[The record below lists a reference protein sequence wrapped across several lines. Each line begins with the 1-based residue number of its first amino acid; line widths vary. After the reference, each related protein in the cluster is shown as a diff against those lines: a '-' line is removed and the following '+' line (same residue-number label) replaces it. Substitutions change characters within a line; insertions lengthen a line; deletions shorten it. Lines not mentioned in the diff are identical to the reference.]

1 MANANGIPCIN
12 LRKGKFSHITV
23 LDPSG
28 GMTDRADVASV
39 KDGAH
44 TLTWTPKKIGNVKIV
59 DGVSK
64 MKVQLLGTREPTR
77 DNPPDSGSLT
87 ISLTNGPT
95 VTDMPV
101 DYLDDTG
108 A

>member
-1 MANANGIPCIN
+1 MVNASGLPCIN

-23 LDPSG
+23 FDPSG

-39 KDGAH
+39 KDGVNS
-44 TLTWTPKKIGNVKIV
+44 LTWTPKKIGNVKIV
-59 DGVSK
+59 HGASK

-77 DNPPDSGSLT
+77 DIPPDSGNLT
-87 ISLTNGPT
+87 ITLTNGPP

-101 DYLDDTG
+101 DYLDDSG